1 MKLFLRGRR
10 EKKKREKSKERAKTG
25 GSKDDNDERRYDD
38 RRRRGDAE
46 VYKVGGRNA
55 RLLETTKLLFKLPPR
70 PWQDYN

>member
-10 EKKKREKSKERAKTG
+10 EKKKEKRAKKEPRG

-38 RRRRGDAE
+38 RRRRADAE
-46 VYKVGGRNA
+46 VYKMGGRNA